1 MAGRAPAPRF
11 RPRSGPNVRFS
22 VVAAR
27 FNEPIVKKLVDG
39 AVAAFTAGGVGAGAI
54 DVHWVP
60 GSFELPLAA
69 HHLAISGRYAGIA
82 CVGVVIRGE
91 TPHFEH
97 VAREA
102 ATGIR
107 SVALATGIPVTFGLI
122 TALTEEQAWAR
133 AGGDVGNRG
142 AEAAE
147 AALEMAHFLKA
158 RTFARLDSPTRSARR
173 PRRSRVDARDRK
185 R

>member
-1 MAGRAPAPRF
+1 MAGRAPAPRSH
-11 RPRSGPNVRFS
+11 PRGGLHARFG

-39 AVAAFTAGGVGAGAI
+39 AVAAFTAGGVAASDI
-54 DVHWVP
+54 DIHWVP

-69 HHLAISGRYAGIA
+69 QHLATSGRYAGIA

-102 ATGIR
+102 AAGIR
-107 SVALATGIPVTFGLI
+107 SVGLALGLPITFGVI
-122 TALTEEQAWAR
+122 TSLTEEQAWAR
-133 AGGDVGNRG
+133 AGGTVGNRG

-147 AALEMAHFLKA
+147 AALEMAHFLA
-158 RTFARLDSPTRSARR
+158 TTSPSGRAR
-173 PRRSRVDARDRK
+173 PRRARNTTRRSR
-185 R
+185 